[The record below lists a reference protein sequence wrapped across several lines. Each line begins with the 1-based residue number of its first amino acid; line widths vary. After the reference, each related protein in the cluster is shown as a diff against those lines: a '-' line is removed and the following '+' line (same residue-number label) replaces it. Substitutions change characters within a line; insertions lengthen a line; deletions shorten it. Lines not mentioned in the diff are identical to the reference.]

1 MLIPHR
7 KGDKWGYIDKKGRM
21 VIPPVY
27 DDVQPFSENVQ
38 AMVEVNGKHGYID
51 TKGDIVRPF
60 V

>member
-7 KGDKWGYIDKKGRM
+7 KGDKWGYIDKEGNM

-27 DDVQPFSENVQ
+27 DEAHIFSGGLAPVKFNS
-38 AMVEVNGKHGYID
+38 KWGYID